1 MDLFSTDLRRFYVS
15 VALRHFGLALI
26 TLFVPA
32 YLYKE
37 LGFSVQQVLVYY
49 LIQELS
55 STLIIPIAGKFIAK
69 YGTRNAMLLSV
80 PFSFL
85 TYLFMPLSQNL
96 LFLLGATFSR
106 ALFASIY
113 FLSFHVYL
121 ARNSKEGKIGETT
134 GKAWSVLRLAVLAG
148 PLTGGLMLQ
157 FFGYSYVFALLV
169 ALQLLSVYAL
179 PKNAVIEKYP
189 SFFGMLPKIKK
200 KESFSWFAQ
209 GVAIE
214 AGDFLWG
221 LYAFTIV
228 LGYAYLGALSFVAG
242 LAIAIFSLW
251 LGKKTDE
258 MSRDLLLSISWLLGG
273 ISWLGRAVF
282 GGIAGILFGNIS
294 GETAFMTMESP
305 IMYKIYDAGR
315 KNNDLLSRLVVR
327 EVFLRLGIIPVF
339 ILAWF
344 LPFEYV
350 FAAIGVFFFLM
361 FTLYAAEKKW
371 Q

>member
-49 LIQELS
+49 LIQEIS
-55 STLIIPIAGKFIAK
+55 STLIIPFAGKFIAK
-69 YGTRNAMLLSV
+69 FGTRNAMLLSV

-96 LFLLGATFSR
+96 LFLLGATISR

-121 ARNSKEGKIGETT
+121 ARNSKEGRIGEAT

-148 PLTGGLMLQ
+148 PLTGGVILQ
-157 FFGYSYVFALLV
+157 FVGYSYAFGMLV
-169 ALQLLSVYAL
+169 VLQLLSVIAL
-179 PKNAVIEKYP
+179 PKNAIIEKAP
-189 SFFGMLPKIKK
+189 SFFGMVGKVNWR
-200 KESFSWFAQ
+200 ESFSWFAQ

-251 LGKKTDE
+251 LGKKTDHI
-258 MSRDLLLSISWLLGG
+258 SRDVLLSISWLLGG
-273 ISWLGRAVF
+273 ISWFGRAIF

-294 GETAFMTMESP
+294 GEAAFMTMETP
-305 IMYKIYDAGR
+305 IMYKIYDEGR
-315 KNNDLLSRLVVR
+315 KKNDLLSRLVVR

-350 FAAIGVFFFLM
+350 FAGIGIFFLIL
-361 FTLYAAEKKW
+361 FPIYFSKK
-371 Q
+371 